1 MGMRSSLKWALVVL
15 TVLYPLVVYVTIGRV
30 APQWLALLIVVLA
43 VVRVLIAQE
52 QIWWLAA
59 AGAAVLGLAA
69 WLGNDP
75 LMVKLYPVW
84 VNVVMLAVFGYSL
97 VHPPTVVE
105 RLARLQEP
113 ALPAS
118 GVRYTRKVTLVWCL
132 FFVLNGA
139 AAAISALWGSDAV
152 WAFYNGLLAYVLMGC
167 LMGGEWLV
175 RRRVRQ
181 PASAE

>member
-1 MGMRSSLKWALVVL
+1 MGMRSALNWALVGL
-15 TVLYPLVVYVTIGRV
+15 TVLYPLVVYATIGRV

-43 VVRVLIAQE
+43 VGRALIAQ
-52 QIWWLAA
+52 QKFWWLAA
-59 AGAAVLGLAA
+59 AGAAALGLAA

-84 VNVVMLAVFGYSL
+84 VNAVLLAVFGYSL
-97 VHPPTVVE
+97 LHPPSVVE

-139 AAAISALWGSDAV
+139 VAAITALWGSDAV
-152 WAFYNGLLAYVLMGC
+152 WAFYNGLLAYLLMGC

-175 RRRVRQ
+175 RRHVRQ
-181 PASAE
+181 PAPGM